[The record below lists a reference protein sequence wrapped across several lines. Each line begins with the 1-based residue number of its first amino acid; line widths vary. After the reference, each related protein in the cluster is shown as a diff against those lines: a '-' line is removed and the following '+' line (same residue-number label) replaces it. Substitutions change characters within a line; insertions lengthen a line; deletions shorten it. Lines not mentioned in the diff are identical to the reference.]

1 MVDKAIVRAVVVEH
15 IQAHGYDGTLTARVV
30 REETERR
37 MGLPQGGLV
46 EHKDTLLKA
55 IEEVI
60 GEQPKPSSGTEAPTP
75 GQAPGQAAAT
85 EAECAAARAAVEA
98 DAEAAERLLRETE
111 AATQPSEAESCLERL
126 EAAAASRTA
135 AERLVAA
142 QLVGR
147 LAPRLKPGSDK
158 KLAALAVRVLTAAS
172 LHDGLTAQML
182 KAAELA
188 AMLIEALVAATDA
201 LAIPLV
207 DLMHN
212 LADSDANRLRLI
224 AAGCLPA
231 VTRLLLAPSGS
242 STLKEH
248 ALNAAASLAG
258 VPDTELSFPE
268 ILARCCASRIP
279 GIQRE
284 GLRSMQLVAAR
295 SDLAPRLAQVDGL
308 KEALRAAATSR
319 DAACAQSAAE
329 LIEVLKV

>member
-1 MVDKAIVRAVVVEH
+1 MVDIAIVRAVVVEH

-37 MGLPQGGLV
+37 MGLPPGGLL
-46 EHKDTLLKA
+46 EHKDALTKA

-60 GEQPKPSSGTEAPTP
+60 GEQPKPSSATEAP
-75 GQAPGQAAAT
+75 APGQTSTAT
-85 EAECAAARAAVEA
+85 EAECATARAAVEA
-98 DAEAAERLLRETE
+98 DAEAAERLLKETE
-111 AATQPSEAESCLERL
+111 AATEPSEAASCLERL
-126 EAAAASRTA
+126 EAAAASRPA
-135 AERLVAA
+135 AERLIAA
-142 QLVGR
+142 QLVVR

-158 KLAALAVRVLTAAS
+158 KLAALAVRALTAAS
-172 LHDGLTAQML
+172 LHDGLTTQML

-231 VTRLLLAPSGS
+231 VTRLLLSSAGS
-242 STLKEH
+242 ATLKEH
-248 ALNAAASLAG
+248 AHNAAASLAG

-268 ILARCCASRIP
+268 ILARCCAHRIP

-295 SDLAPRLAQVDGL
+295 LELAPRLAQLDGL
-308 KEALRAAATSR
+308 KDALRAAATSR
-319 DAACAQSAAE
+319 DDACAQAATE
-329 LIEVLKV
+329 LMEVLQV